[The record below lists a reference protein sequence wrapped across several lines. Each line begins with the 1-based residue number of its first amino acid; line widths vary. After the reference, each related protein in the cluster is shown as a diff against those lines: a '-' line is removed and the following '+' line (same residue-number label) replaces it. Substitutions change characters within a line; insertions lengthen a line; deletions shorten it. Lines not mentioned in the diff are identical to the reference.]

1 MTNSFSEQELSKQA
15 FIETRVYRSKSLSK
29 QEFIEARVYRNKSL
43 SKQEFIGEKFLG
55 THIRGRTAF
64 ASDGKKSAKVKKNY
78 RSKIRKSKKSKS
90 RKRRESH
97 PSRNTSQVG

>member
-15 FIETRVYRSKSLSK
+15 FIETSVYRNKSLSKKEFIEARVYRSKSLSK
-29 QEFIEARVYRNKSL
+29 QEFIEVRVYRNKSL

-64 ASDGKKSAKVKKNY
+64 ASDGKKSAK
-78 RSKIRKSKKSKS
+78 KS
-90 RKRRESH
+90 RKTTGVR
-97 PSRNTSQVG
+97 